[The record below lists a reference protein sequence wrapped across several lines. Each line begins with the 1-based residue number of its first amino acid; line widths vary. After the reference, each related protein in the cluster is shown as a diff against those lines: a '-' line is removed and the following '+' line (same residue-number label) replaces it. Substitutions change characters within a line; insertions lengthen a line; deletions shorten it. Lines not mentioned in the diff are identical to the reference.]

1 MTVGAADVPPGAS
14 PCDDTSNLRVG
25 EIAMDLGVTPQYL
38 GHIFKAAVG
47 KTPMEFILACRIQ
60 HAQFLLTQS
69 DMTIANIA
77 ATCGFDDFNY
87 FSRFFK
93 KVYGTTPRAYR
104 AMYRNLPTASFTD
117 GNP

>member
-47 KTPMEFILACRIQ
+47 KTPI
-60 HAQFLLTQS
+60 S
-69 DMTIANIA
+69 D
-77 ATCGFDDFNY
+77 
-87 FSRFFK
+87 FFE
-93 KVYGTTPRAYR
+93 RAII
-104 AMYRNLPTASFTD
+104 
-117 GNP
+117 